1 MGMGMGMKGRE
12 DCERKRRE
20 GGVRGAGKTEEEG

>member
-1 MGMGMGMKGRE
+1 MGMGMKGRE

-20 GGVRGAGKTEEEG
+20 GGVRGAGKTEEEV

>member
-1 MGMGMGMKGRE
+1 MGMGMGMKGTE
-12 DCERKRRE
+12 KFGRKRRE